1 MLKNDQEQHFNN
13 FTSMLKDGKTAI
25 LLYRAA
31 GTHSNR
37 IHQKTFLLLA
47 LGWVIIDPERIAQ
60 LISEQNIIMISI
72 LENLIILPLGTYS
85 L

>member
-1 MLKNDQEQHFNN
+1 MLKNDQKQHFNN
-13 FTSMLKDGKTAI
+13 FASVLKYGERAT
-25 LLYRAA
+25 LLCGTA

-37 IHQKTFLLLA
+37 IYQKTFLLLA
-47 LGWVIIDPERIAQ
+47 LGWVIIDPKRIAQ

-72 LENLIILPLGTYS
+72 LEHLIILPLGTYS